1 MSVFVISDLHLAT
14 ADFDKSMEVFGNR
27 WKDYIQKI
35 KNNWSKVVSADDTVI
50 IPGDISWGL
59 TAEEALQDLLFLDS
73 LPGKKI
79 ILKGNHDFW
88 WTTLAKLDKLFKEN
102 NITTIIPL
110 QNKAVE
116 IENYII
122 AGSRGWFTDKSMQ
135 PDDENAE
142 YEKIVNREAIR
153 LEMSLKE
160 ASALKEKS
168 GKEIIAFMHF
178 PAVWSEFRCD
188 PILEVLK
195 KHNVTTCYFGHIHGV
210 YSIPETIKYDFIN
223 FKLISADYIDF
234 LPRII

>member
-1 MSVFVISDLHLAT
+1 M
-14 ADFDKSMEVFGNR
+14 
-27 WKDYIQKI
+27 
-35 KNNWSKVVSADDTVI
+35 TV
-50 IPGDISWGL
+50 
-59 TAEEALQDLLFLDS
+59 
-73 LPGKKI
+73 
-79 ILKGNHDFW
+79 
-88 WTTLAKLDKLFKEN
+88 FKEN
-102 NITTIIPL
+102 NITTILPL

-135 PDDENAE
+135 PNDENEE
-142 YEKIVNREAIR
+142 YEKIVNREALR

-168 GKEIIAFMHF
+168 GKEIIVFMHF
-178 PAVWSEFRCD
+178 PAVWGEFQCD

-210 YSIPETIKYDFIN
+210 YSTPETVKYDFIN